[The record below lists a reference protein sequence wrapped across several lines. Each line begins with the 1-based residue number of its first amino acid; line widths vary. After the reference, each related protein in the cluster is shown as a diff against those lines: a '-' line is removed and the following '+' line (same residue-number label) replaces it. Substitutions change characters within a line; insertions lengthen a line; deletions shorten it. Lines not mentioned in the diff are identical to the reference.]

1 VVDPSLRPGWPAHL
15 VWGPVELHPP
25 RRRDAEEWSRVRLAN
40 EAWLAPWE
48 PTAAGPWAA
57 RHTPAAYRAMRR
69 AVLRRAAM
77 GLSLPFVIRVEGR
90 LAGQVTIDNVV
101 RGALRS
107 GNLGYW
113 IDRAAAGRGMA
124 SLAVALVC
132 DHAFG
137 PARLHRLQADIR
149 PENGPSR
156 RRTGAATSTRR
167 AEPSA
172 GHSSHTTLRDTPR
185 ASLERGSTGR
195 NFARQVTH
203 VTGGVQDGFGCAAGR
218 SGRAVVR
225 RAGAHG
231 GDPR

>member
-48 PTAAGPWAA
+48 PTAVGPWAA
-57 RHTPAAYRAMRR
+57 RHTPTAYRAMRR

-77 GLSLPFVIRVEGR
+77 GLSLPFVVRVEGR

-113 IDRAAAGRGMA
+113 VDRAVAGRGMA

-149 PENGPSR
+149 PENGSSR
-156 RRTGAATSTRR
+156 RLVHRLGFRHEGLLRR
-167 AEPSA
+167 YLDIDGDWRDHDTFALLAEDVP
-172 GHSSHTTLRDTPR
+172 
-185 ASLERGSTGR
+185 
-195 NFARQVTH
+195 
-203 VTGGVQDGFGCAAGR
+203 GGVVDRWR
-218 SGRAVVR
+218 SRV
-225 RAGAHG
+225 
-231 GDPR
+231 PR

>member
-1 VVDPSLRPGWPAHL
+1 MVDPSLRPGWPARL
-15 VWGPVELHPP
+15 AWGSVELHPP
-25 RRRDAEEWSRVRLAN
+25 RWRDADELSRVRLAN

-48 PTAAGPWAA
+48 PTAAGSWAA
-57 RHTPAAYRAMRR
+57 RHTPATYRAMRR
-69 AVLRRAAM
+69 AMLRRAAM
-77 GLSLPFVIRVEGR
+77 GMSLPFVIRVEGR

-113 IDRAAAGRGMA
+113 IDRAVAGRGMA

-156 RRTGAATSTRR
+156 GLVHRLGFRHEGLLRRYLDIDGDWRDHDTFALL
-167 AEPSA
+167 AEDAP
-172 GHSSHTTLRDTPR
+172 
-185 ASLERGSTGR
+185 
-195 NFARQVTH
+195 
-203 VTGGVQDGFGCAAGR
+203 GGVVARWQSR
-218 SGRAVVR
+218 L
-225 RAGAHG
+225 
-231 GDPR
+231 PR